1 MKSIL
6 LVEDDPFIVEIYGNQ
21 LRKEGFKV
29 RMANDGAKAL
39 EKIAEEMP
47 DLLLLDINLPSMSG
61 WEVLGKLRA
70 DAKTK
75 ELKTIIL
82 SNNNKEESLGEIE
95 SLKPLHYF
103 LKVETATEDI
113 VNTIKEILT

>member
-1 MKSIL
+1 MKTIL

-29 RMANDGAKAL
+29 RAANDGAMAL
-39 EKIAEEMP
+39 EKIAQEIP
-47 DLLLLDINLPSMSG
+47 DLLVLDINLPKMTG
-61 WEVLGKLRA
+61 WEVLAKLRQ
-70 DAKTK
+70 DEKTK

-82 SNNNKEESLGEIE
+82 SNNNKQESLDEMAT
-95 SLKPLHYF
+95 LKPLHYF

-113 VNTIKEILT
+113 VNTIKEALA